1 MMFAGRCGVQI
12 MLDQICPSSKPQDA
26 LETLFNEELG
36 AVFQVRKKHENVFRS
51 CFATCGPPPGLIYKI
66 GRVAEKSKQDIAI
79 YHEAT
84 LVYRNSRAKLQQTWA
99 DTSYQMQRLRDNPG
113 CADQEYENILDDRN
127 AGLSYNLM
135 FDPKDQVMPLM
146 TSLSSRFS
154 PFATK
159 PRVAILREQGVN
171 SQAEMAFAF
180 NLAGFSA
187 VDVHMTDILSGDVS
201 LSSFVGMAACGGFSY
216 GDVLG
221 AGQGWS
227 KSVTFHENARKEF
240 QAFFERPDTFTLG
253 VCNGCQFLSR
263 LKGLIPGAGQWPSF
277 ERNASEQYE
286 GRVCMVRVFD
296 SDPASPSVFLH
307 GMDGTSLPIAVAH
320 GEGRA
325 SFANTPGTGALD
337 IVKQNLAPVRY
348 VDNTS
353 LQPTMRYPFNP
364 NGSPE
369 GIAGVRTPDGRVL
382 AIMPHPERTV
392 MGGIGSWF
400 PGEKAMSE
408 EWGDIGPWGR
418 IFFSARRWVG

>member
-1 MMFAGRCGVQI
+1 
-12 MLDQICPSSKPQDA
+12 
-26 LETLFNEELG
+26 
-36 AVFQVRKKHENVFRS
+36 
-51 CFATCGPPPGLIYKI
+51 
-66 GRVAEKSKQDIAI
+66 
-79 YHEAT
+79 
-84 LVYRNSRAKLQQTWA
+84 
-99 DTSYQMQRLRDNPG
+99 MQRMRDNPA
-113 CADQEYENILDDRN
+113 CADQEFENILDDRD
-127 AGLSYNLM
+127 AGLSYQLT
-135 FDPKDQVMPLM
+135 FDPKDPALPLM

-180 NLAGFSA
+180 NMAGFSA
-187 VDVHMTDILSGDVS
+187 VDVHMTDILSGDIS
-201 LSSFVGMAACGGFSY
+201 LSSFVGLAACGGFSY

-227 KSVTFHENARKEF
+227 KSVLLHENARREF

-263 LKGLIPGAGQWPSF
+263 LKELIPGASRWPSF

-286 GRVCMVRVFD
+286 GRVCMVRIFD
-296 SDPASPSVFLH
+296 SDRSSPSVFLH
-307 GMDGTSLPIAVAH
+307 GMEGTALPIAVAH

-325 SFANTPGTGALD
+325 SFANTPGTTAED

-382 AIMPHPERTV
+382 AIMPHPERTI
-392 MGGIGSWF
+392 MAGIGSWF

-418 IFFSARRWVG
+418 MFFSARKWVG